1 MSLKFTEE
9 LCFMAMKNN
18 DKFEEKLTYLFK
30 TDMRKLT
37 KFDWSTC
44 SLMGYFDQSI

>member
-1 MSLKFTEE
+1 
-9 LCFMAMKNN
+9 MAMKNN

-37 KFDWSTC
+37 NFDWSTWK
-44 SLMGYFDQSI
+44 SKKLAL